1 MDFSSWIISQIVDN
15 MSYIE
20 QNDIHT
26 NSEKDFRKIK
36 SIIRYYIIL

>member
-1 MDFSSWIISQIVDN
+1 MDFSSWIISQIVD